1 MAQQKRYRRVA
12 QNVVERDARVS
23 MVPTMEGVIAAQTV
37 SRLMAA
43 FRQGDKQAANELVEM
58 FLPQLRRL
66 AEARMRREPSGHSWQ
81 PTLLVNELYL
91 ELIKVKALRPPESD
105 GGDEKSAFMRL
116 SGFLMKRLL
125 VHHARPLSA
134 QAVKVEVDEGMTAI
148 SSTDGIVEIENALES
163 LASIRP
169 RLRSIVELRV
179 FEGLTGDEIADRL
192 QCAPATVAR
201 DWSFAKRW
209 LQRELQ
215 PRDR

>member
-1 MAQQKRYRRVA
+1 
-12 QNVVERDARVS
+12 
-23 MVPTMEGVIAAQTV
+23 MEGVTAAQTV

-81 PTLLVNELYL
+81 PTLLINELYL
-91 ELIKVKALRPPESD
+91 ELIKIRALKPPEAD

-116 SGFLMKRLL
+116 AGFLMKRLL
-125 VHHARPLSA
+125 IHHARPLSA
-134 QAVKVEVDEGMTAI
+134 RAIKVEVDEGLAPL
-148 SSTDGIVEIENALES
+148 SGPDGIIEMENALEA

-169 RLRSIVELRV
+169 RLRTIVELRV
-179 FEGLTGDEIADRL
+179 FEGLTGEEIARRL
-192 QCAPATVAR
+192 ECAPATVAR

-209 LQRELQ
+209 LQRELE
-215 PRDR
+215 PREPR